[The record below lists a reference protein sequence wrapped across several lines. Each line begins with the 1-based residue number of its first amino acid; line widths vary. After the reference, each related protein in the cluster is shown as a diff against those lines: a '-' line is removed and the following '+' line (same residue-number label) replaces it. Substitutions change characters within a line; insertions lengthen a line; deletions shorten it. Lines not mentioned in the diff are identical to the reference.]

1 MVIST
6 STLLGSL
13 QALLL
18 VLFLT
23 CTTTPTGNDLK
34 TAEYTIY
41 RDIMVML
48 LLGFGFLM
56 TFLKKY
62 GLSAVGLTML
72 VTVIAIQLNLFVE
85 PFIRFLY
92 NGKVDADFPLPIGI
106 TNLID
111 GEFAAATAL
120 ISFGAVL
127 GRATPVQLLLMIVL
141 QAFFYAI
148 NKVVIVFGALGAEDV
163 GGKCTC
169 RIIYHGKQL
178 LLFASPAHNK
188 NAAVILVPCHL

>member
-1 MVIST
+1 MVNSI
-6 STLLGSL
+6 STLLGTT

-23 CTTTPTGNDLK
+23 CTTTPADNVLT
-34 TAEYTIY
+34 TAEYNIF

-56 TFLKKY
+56 TFLRKY

-72 VTVIAIQLNLFVE
+72 LTVIAIQLNFFVE
-85 PFIRFLY
+85 PFIRFVY
-92 NGKVDADFPLPIGI
+92 NGKSQVDFPLPMGI

-111 GEFAAATAL
+111 GEFSAATVL
-120 ISFGAVL
+120 ISFGAVI
-127 GRATPVQLLLMIVL
+127 GRATPVQLLLMTVF

-148 NKVVIVFGALGAEDV
+148 NKVMIVYGAWGAEDV
-163 GGKCTC
+163 GGKSSQ
-169 RIIYHGKQL
+169 HK
-178 LLFASPAHNK
+178 AK
-188 NAAVILVPCHL
+188 AA